1 MGRVTRNHSVLR
13 LGPEGQRRRGDPLA
27 VEEPLEVRVNGER
40 LMVTMRTPGD
50 DIDLVHGLLHSEGV
64 IADVEDVMLARYC
77 AGAGPDG
84 LNTYNVLD
92 VSVAAGVAPL
102 ASDARRQVVT
112 TSACGICGSTS
123 IDQVLRQSRYSL
135 PTDLRVPA
143 ALVRSGPVRLREQ
156 QRVFARTGGLH
167 AAGLLAADGGMLCVR
182 EDVGR
187 HNAVDKVVGWA
198 IRQRRLPL
206 SDTVLVVSGRASYE
220 LTQKAV
226 LAGIGM
232 LVAVSAPSSLA
243 VDLAAEA
250 GLTLVGFVRGESM
263 NVYTHPDRIVLDPP
277 GLEVAEATIAPATT
291 RAGLISTRGAVV
303 TERDDYDEG

>member
-13 LGPEGQRRRGDPLA
+13 LGPEGPRRRGDPLA

-64 IADVEDVMLARYC
+64 IADVEDVVLARYC
-77 AGAGPDG
+77 AGSGPDG

-92 VSVAAGVAPL
+92 VSLAAGVAPP
-102 ASDARRQVVT
+102 AADARRQVVT

-123 IDQVLRQSRYSL
+123 IEQVLRSSRHPL
-135 PTDLRVPA
+135 PSDLRVPS
-143 ALVRSGPVRLREQ
+143 ALVRSGPLRLREQ
-156 QRVFARTGGLH
+156 QRVFAKTGGLH
-167 AAGLLAADGGMLCVR
+167 AAGLLALDGGMLCVR

-187 HNAVDKVVGWA
+187 HNAVDKVIGWA

-206 SDTVLVVSGRASYE
+206 RDSLLVVSGRASYE

-243 VDLAAEA
+243 VDLAAES

-263 NVYTHPDRIVLDPP
+263 NVYTHPDRITDDAPSRV
-277 GLEVAEATIAPATT
+277 GAEATITPATSQ
-291 RAGLISTRGAVV
+291 A
-303 TERDDYDEG
+303 

>member
-13 LGPEGQRRRGDPLA
+13 VGPEGSRRRGDPLA

-64 IADVEDVMLARYC
+64 IAAVDDVVLARYC
-77 AGAGPDG
+77 AGSGPDG

-92 VSVAAGVAPL
+92 VSLAAGVAPPD
-102 ASDARRQVVT
+102 AEARRQVVT

-123 IDQVLRQSRYSL
+123 IDQVLRQSRHPL

-143 ALVRSGPVRLREQ
+143 TLVSSGPDRLREQ
-156 QRVFARTGGLH
+156 QRVFAKTGGLH
-167 AAGLLAADGGMLCVR
+167 AAGLLAPDGEMRCVR

-206 SDTVLVVSGRASYE
+206 RDTVLVVSGRASYE

-250 GLTLVGFVRGESM
+250 GLTLVGFVRGGSM
-263 NVYTHPDRIVLDPP
+263 NVYTHPDRIILGPAP
-277 GLEVAEATIAPATT
+277 EVAGATITPATT
-291 RAGLISTRGAVV
+291 RAGVSDGYGA
-303 TERDDYDEG
+303 